1 MQDGILI
8 LGDDSGSLYALGANG
23 DIVWQSSTGDSAGK
37 VVRISLWGR
46 PLIIWGRGRR
56 VKIFARSF
64 FSRRAS
70 GFNASTPPSPKK
82 TKQPVLSQQKRV
94 KFS

>member
-37 VVRISLWGR
+37 VVRII
-46 PLIIWGRGRR
+46 LI
-56 VKIFARSF
+56 VLFNNVTLLSF
-64 FSRRAS
+64 DKNVDCLIRK
-70 GFNASTPPSPKK
+70 GKG
-82 TKQPVLSQQKRV
+82 
-94 KFS
+94 